1 MQEPST
7 APTAQTPAKQPKP
20 WKPRV
25 RQADV
30 WNLTPDELALYLRIA
45 FYARQPRYLCI
56 ASTETL
62 CDSRLSDK
70 KVRAAKKT
78 LQAKRRIKITHRL
91 HQTDQITI
99 FNPVTD
105 RSDVYVPH
113 DVVIRLLPSEL
124 AIYCRIADR
133 DRGAGCKA
141 QNKELA
147 TKICSV
153 RQVANI
159 LAKLE
164 SDGLIRRYFVE
175 GKRFLSSKAYEFKAH
190 AAHLAELEKR
200 ASEACNLGGVPMQ
213 KQPGTQGNIG
223 VVTPCN
229 FGVGKEVPKNQF
241 PEKET
246 WNGSPLVGDAKTHDL
261 GSNGSGLV
269 PIHVFISRVMQT
281 AGYIWKTPLTLTD
294 SGAPPD
300 YDAEMAIRWEGK
312 QREGYTIADALFFAE
327 LVKQGTIKLRAGEDL
342 CRSCLTDGMK
352 LARQFRPIEPTLPQC
367 VALLTKLG
375 QIEKQTAPTKS
386 GLPRALEQK
395 WEEQWR
401 QCLDAGHTL
410 RDLLKVDIANI
421 DAPHVPWLAKHLAT
435 AIQHTQGNHQG
446 CSNLRGKGC
455 DSVFHWTRDGRVLV
469 CWRFSGEVPDNWT
482 RDKPDDA

>member
-1 MQEPST
+1 MTWCS
-7 APTAQTPAKQPKP
+7 TAQTPAKQPKP

-45 FYARQPRYLCI
+45 YYARPPRWQCI
-56 ASTETL
+56 AETATL

-99 FNPVTD
+99 FNPVID

-113 DVVIRLLPSEL
+113 DVVTGLRPSEL

-133 DRGAGCKA
+133 DRGTGCKA

-175 GKRFLSSKAYEFKAH
+175 GKRFLSSIAYGFKAH

-269 PIHVFISRVMQT
+269 PIDVFIRRVLAAARLGWT
-281 AGYIWKTPLTLTD
+281 NPDPLTK
-294 SGAPPD
+294 SGASPA
-300 YDAEMAIRWEGK
+300 YEAELAAKWERK
-312 QREGYTIADALFFAE
+312 QAEGYTLADALFCAE
-327 LVKQGTIKLRAGEDL
+327 LVRTERIKRGNADIFAL
-342 CRSCLTDGMK
+342 CLDGGMK
-352 LARQFRPIEPTLPQC
+352 RAQQYRPIKPKLALC
-367 VALLTKLG
+367 VEVLTKLG
-375 QIEKQTAPTKS
+375 QIEKQTAPTAS

-395 WEEQWR
+395 WKEQWR

-435 AIQHTQGNHQG
+435 AIQHTQGNHQR

-455 DSVFHWTRDGRVLV
+455 DSVFHWTRDGRILV
-469 CWRFSGEVPDNWT
+469 CWRFSGDDAEWGIDHWT

>member
-1 MQEPST
+1 M
-7 APTAQTPAKQPKP
+7 
-20 WKPRV
+20 PRV

-30 WNLTPDELALYLRIA
+30 WQLTPDELALYLRIA
-45 FYARQPRYLCI
+45 YHARPPRYLCI

-91 HQTDQITI
+91 HQTDQITLV
-99 FNPVTD
+99 NPVLD
-105 RSDVYVPH
+105 RSDVCVPL
-113 DVVIRLLPSEL
+113 DVVRRLRPSEL

-133 DRGAGCKA
+133 DRGTGCKA

-175 GKRFLSSKAYEFKAH
+175 GKRFLSSIAYGFKAH
-190 AAHLAELEKR
+190 AAHLAELEKQ
-200 ASEACNLGGVPMQ
+200 ASEACNLGVVPMQ
-213 KQPGTQGNIG
+213 KQPVTKGNIG
-223 VVTPCN
+223 GVTPCN
-229 FGVGKEVPKNQF
+229 LGVGKEVPQNQF

-261 GSNGSGLV
+261 GFNGSGLV
-269 PIHVFISRVMQT
+269 PIDVFIRRVLAAARLGWT
-281 AGYIWKTPLTLTD
+281 NPDPLTK
-294 SGAPPD
+294 SGASPA
-300 YDAEMAIRWEGK
+300 YEAELAAKWERK
-312 QREGYTIADALFFAE
+312 QAEGYTLADALFCAE
-327 LVKQGTIKLRAGEDL
+327 LVRTERIKRGNADIFAL
-342 CRSCLTDGMK
+342 CLDGGMK
-352 LARQFRPIEPTLPQC
+352 RAQQYRPIKPTLALC
-367 VALLTKLG
+367 VEVLTKLG
-375 QIEKQTAPTKS
+375 QIEKQTAPTDS
-386 GLPRALEQK
+386 GLPRALERK
-395 WEEQWR
+395 WENQWR

-410 RDLLKVDIANI
+410 RDLLLVDIDTINT
-421 DAPHVPWLAKHLAT
+421 PHAAYLGKYLAT
-435 AIQHTQGNHQG
+435 AIQHTQGKHQP
-446 CSNLRGKGC
+446 CLHLRNKSC
-455 DSVFHWTRDGRVLV
+455 DSVFHWTQNTILI
-469 CWRFSGEVPDNWT
+469 CPRFSGDAAEWGIDHWT

>member
-30 WNLTPDELALYLRIA
+30 WNLTPDELALYLRLA
-45 FYARQPRYLCI
+45 YYARPPRWQCV
-56 ASTETL
+56 ASTKTL

-78 LQAKRRIKITHRL
+78 LQAKKRIKITRRL
-91 HQTDQITI
+91 NQTDQITI
-99 FNPVTD
+99 VNPVLD
-105 RSDVYVPH
+105 RSDVSVPL
-113 DVVIRLLPSEL
+113 DVVRRLLPSEL

-133 DRGAGCKA
+133 DRGTGCKA

-175 GKRFLSSKAYEFKAH
+175 GKRFLSSIAYGFKAH
-190 AAHLAELEKR
+190 AAHLAELEKQ
-200 ASEACNLGGVPMQ
+200 ASEACNLGVVPMQ
-213 KQPGTQGNIG
+213 KQPVTKGNIG
-223 VVTPCN
+223 GVTPCN
-229 FGVGKEVPKNQF
+229 LGVGKEVPQNQF

-261 GSNGSGLV
+261 GFNGSGLV
-269 PIHVFISRVMQT
+269 PIDVFIRRVLKT
-281 AGYIWKTPLTLTD
+281 AGCIWETPSTLTK
-294 SGAPPD
+294 SGASPA
-300 YDAEMAIRWEGK
+300 YEAELAAKWERK
-312 QREGYTIADALFFAE
+312 QAEGYTLADALFCAE
-327 LVKQGTIKLRAGEDL
+327 LVRTERIKRGNADIFAL
-342 CRSCLTDGMK
+342 CLDGGME
-352 LARQFRPIEPTLPQC
+352 LARQYRPIEPTLAQC
-367 VALLTKLG
+367 VEVLTLLGK
-375 QIEKQTAPTKS
+375 IEKQTAPTAS

-395 WEEQWR
+395 WKEQWR

-421 DAPHVPWLAKHLAT
+421 DAPHVPWLAKHLVD
-435 AIQHTQGNHQG
+435 AIHHTQGNHQP
-446 CSNLRGKGC
+446 CPNLRGKGC

-469 CWRFSGEVPDNWT
+469 CPRFSGEVAECWT